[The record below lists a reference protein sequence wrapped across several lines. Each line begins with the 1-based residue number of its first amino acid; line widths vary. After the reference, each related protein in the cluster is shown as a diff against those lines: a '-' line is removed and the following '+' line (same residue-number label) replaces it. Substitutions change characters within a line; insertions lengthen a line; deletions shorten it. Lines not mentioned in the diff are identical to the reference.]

1 MKPIR
6 KAAAIGG
13 GVIGAGWVARL
24 LENGIDVA
32 VHDPAPGAEE
42 RVQAVLDNAERACAK
57 LTLAPR
63 PKKGALSFH
72 PSIGEA
78 VTGSDLIIESVPER
92 LDIKRKVYAEVECA
106 ATPTALIASSTSG
119 ILPSQLQAEMMLPE
133 RLLVAHPFNPVY
145 LLPLVELVGG
155 EKTAPQAIERAKK
168 IYASLGMHPLHV
180 RKEIE
185 AFVADRLLEA
195 VWRECL
201 WLVTDGIA
209 TTEEIDD
216 AIRYGFGLRW
226 AQMGIFETYRIA
238 GGEAGMRHFMAQFGP
253 CLKWPWTKLTDVP
266 DFTEE
271 LVDLVADQSDA
282 QSGQYSIRELERIR
296 DDNLIAILQALKVKD
311 WGAGRTLAA
320 YERSLVDAAGAR
332 AGDVDIAQP
341 IQTLDIRVPADWT
354 DYNNHMT
361 ESRYL
366 QCFADASDALLRLI
380 GVDADYVANGGSY
393 FTVETHIRH
402 LDEVAA
408 LEPVTATTQVLEAKG
423 KKLRL
428 FHRLHH
434 GGPGEKEGRLLA
446 TGEHLLLHVSLKTRS
461 ATEPAPAIA
470 AKAAELAA
478 AHAGL
483 DWPEGAGRAVGQPR
497 QAQGVKEGAAS

>member
-1 MKPIR
+1 MTDVK
-6 KAAAIGG
+6 KAAALGG

-24 LENGIDVA
+24 IENGIDVA
-32 VHDPAPGAEE
+32 VYDPAPGAEQ
-42 RVQAVLDNAERACAK
+42 RMQAVLDNAERAYAK

-63 PKKGALSFH
+63 RAKGRVTFH
-72 PSIGEA
+72 GSVAEA
-78 VTGSDLIIESVPER
+78 VKDAALIVESVPER
-92 LDIKRKVYAEVECA
+92 LDIKQKVYAEAEQA
-106 ATPTALIASSTSG
+106 ADPRAIIASSTSG
-119 ILPSQLQAEMMLPE
+119 ILPSDLQKGMQHPE

-155 EKTAPQAIERAKK
+155 EKTAADTIERAKA
-168 IYASLGMHPLHV
+168 IYGALGMHPLHIK
-180 RKEIE
+180 KEIE

-209 TTEEIDD
+209 TTAEIDD

-266 DFTEE
+266 DFTDE
-271 LVDLVADQSDA
+271 LVDLVSSQSDE
-282 QSGQYSIRELERIR
+282 QSGKYSIRELERIR

-311 WGAGRTLAA
+311 WGAGKALAA
-320 YERSLVDAAGAR
+320 YERGLVDAAGAK
-332 AGDVDIAQP
+332 AEDFDPSQP
-341 IQTLDIRVPADWT
+341 VPTLDTRVPADWT

-408 LEPVTATTQVLEAKG
+408 LEPVKATTQVLAAGG
-423 KKLRL
+423 KKLHL
-428 FHRLHH
+428 FHRLYH
-434 GGPGEKEGRLLA
+434 GDVRLLA
-446 TGEHLLLHVSLKTRS
+446 TGEHLLIHVSLKTRS
-461 ATEPAPAIA
+461 AADPAPAIA
-470 AKAAELAA
+470 AKSAELAV
-478 AHAGL
+478 AHAML
-483 DWPEGAGRAVGQPR
+483 ERPEGAGRAVGQAR
-497 QAQGVKEGAAS
+497 

>member
-1 MKPIR
+1 MSQVN

-32 VHDPAPGAEE
+32 VYDPAPEAE
-42 RVQAVLDNAERACAK
+42 RRLQAVLDNAERAYAK

-63 PKKGALSFH
+63 RKKGALSFH
-72 PSIGEA
+72 PTIAAA
-78 VTGSDLIIESVPER
+78 VAGAELIVESVPER
-92 LDIKRKVYAEVECA
+92 LDIKQAVYAEVEA
-106 ATPTALIASSTSG
+106 AADSRAIIASSTSG
-119 ILPSQLQAEMMLPE
+119 ILPSDLQAQMAHPE

-155 EKTAPQAIERAKK
+155 TKTTQETVERAKAL
-168 IYASLGMHPLHV
+168 YSALGMHPLHI

-209 TTEEIDD
+209 TTAEIDD

-271 LVDLVADQSDA
+271 LVDLVASQSDA
-282 QSGQYSIRELERIR
+282 QSGAHSIRELERIR
-296 DDNLIAILQALKVKD
+296 DDNLIAILQALKAKD
-311 WGAGRTLAA
+311 WGAGRALAA
-320 YERSLVDAAGAR
+320 YERQLVDAAGAK
-332 AGDVDIAQP
+332 AEKADLSQP
-341 IQTLDIRVPADWT
+341 IATLDIRVPADWT

-380 GVDADYVANGGSY
+380 GVDADYVAAGGSY

-408 LEPVTATTQVLEAKG
+408 LEPVKATTQVLEAKG

-434 GGPGEKEGRLLA
+434 GDGRLLA
-446 TGEHLLLHVSLKTRS
+446 TGEHLLIHVSLATRS
-461 ATEPAPAIA
+461 AAEPAAAIA
-470 AKAAELAA
+470 GKATEIAQ
-478 AHAGL
+478 AHAAL
-483 DWPEGAGRAVGQPR
+483 PWPQEAGRAVGQGR
-497 QAQGVKEGAAS
+497 

>member
-1 MKPIR
+1 MSIIK

-32 VHDPAPGAEE
+32 VYDPAPEAE
-42 RVQAVLDNAERACAK
+42 RRLQAVLDNAERAYAK

-63 PKKGALSFH
+63 RSKGRLTFAA
-72 PSIGEA
+72 SIAEA
-78 VTGSDLIIESVPER
+78 VRNAELIVESVPER
-92 LDIKRKVYAEVECA
+92 LDIKQAVYAEVETA
-106 ATPTALIASSTSG
+106 ALPTALIASSTSG
-119 ILPSQLQAEMMLPE
+119 ILPSDLQAKMMLPE

-155 EKTAPQAIERAKK
+155 AKTAPVTIERAKA
-168 IYASLGMHPLHV
+168 IYTALGMHPLHIK
-180 RKEIE
+180 KEIE

-209 TTEEIDD
+209 TTAEIDD

-253 CLKWPWTKLTDVP
+253 CLKWPWTKLTNVP
-266 DFTEE
+266 DFTDE
-271 LVDLVADQSDA
+271 LVDLVSSQSDE
-282 QSGQYSIRELERIR
+282 QSGKYSIRELERIR

-311 WGAGRTLAA
+311 WGAGKALAA
-320 YERSLVDAAGAR
+320 YERGLVDAAGAAV
-332 AGDVDIAQP
+332 AGAADFDPSQP
-341 IQTLDIRVPADWT
+341 VPTLDMRVPADWT

-380 GVDADYVANGGSY
+380 GVDADYVTNGGSY

-408 LEPVTATTQVLEAKG
+408 LEPVKATTQVLAAAG
-423 KKLRL
+423 KKLHL
-428 FHRLHH
+428 FHRLYH
-434 GGPGEKEGRLLA
+434 EDGRLLA
-446 TGEHLLLHVSLKTRS
+446 TGEHMLIHVSLKTRS
-461 ATEPAPAIA
+461 AADPAPAIA

-478 AHAGL
+478 AHARL
-483 DWPEGAGRAVGQPR
+483 ERPEGTGRAVGQAR
-497 QAQGVKEGAAS
+497 